1 MKKSNISKSTRLIN
15 SAYPTSRNQKY
26 SNITLFNRREKEREL
41 SSNLKT
47 QKTETSNF
55 FNYKKSL
62 PSITLRNLNKLKPNN
77 SIYSKTTKITNSD
90 LCQNTFYLTQ
100 NQNFSDFLYNK
111 NDLSSFN
118 LSDYGTKKKPF
129 IANVKLLNYFE
140 EKTKSLENVKKTKR
154 KIDKKI
160 NQLNIKKSGLNDK
173 IEKTREAILMQYTYN
188 IKKERAIRLNENY
201 ENQMNTL
208 DEIIKSLT
216 VSQKLFHEQFYNKF
230 GEYIKQLSIKRE
242 NEKLINSNLLEK
254 ELKLKGE
261 ISQINSKIQKITI
274 DKNNIIRWIY
284 FQILVKE
291 KILNI
296 PIHYKFII
304 EDQDD
309 SFKLVYENFHRRET
323 IKPNIE
329 DKLHQSFHRK
339 NSVKKQF
346 EKKGIS
352 RRFTKFQQQIANN
365 YNSFTNISPVEIE
378 RIKLYK
384 IKPAFN
390 SPNEFMEVIK
400 KYEMEN
406 NNNLNLY
413 NDLRLELRYLNN
425 EKNELEKEKNN
436 QINQINEI
444 ISCKINEL
452 NNIKNRFENLMKE
465 KNNIKNN
472 MYKNKKKFNNEK
484 KRKAVFDFENNKI
497 YHYKPNLEEK
507 IKQVYLTCQE
517 LDLEKII
524 SPEIFPKRKNNTK
537 EEELIEFLSKIEFVL
552 TYLIGKLSV
561 YRNNSI
567 YYDELKKI
575 QSEIEK
581 EHKIIKNKKQ
591 REQEILKI
599 KRLKEQIEERNEK
612 NYFIPRRKV
621 NNYFEFVKKKS
632 KKTHNQKH
640 YFNDPNFEDFM
651 YDIEKKRT
659 LSQ

>member
-261 ISQINSKIQKITI
+261 ISQINSKIQKMTI

-284 FQILVKE
+284 FQISVKE

-296 PIHYKFII
+296 PIHYQYII

-309 SFKLVYENFHRRET
+309 SFKLTDKNYKRGET
-323 IKPNIE
+323 IKNNVE
-329 DKLHQSFHRK
+329 DKFHHVYRK
-339 NSVKKQF
+339 NSVKRQSNKNLAA
-346 EKKGIS
+346 
-352 RRFTKFQQQIANN
+352 RRFTKFLQKIENN
-365 YNSFTNISPVEIE
+365 NHSFINISNNEIE

-384 IKPAFN
+384 DKPPFS
-390 SPNEFMEVIK
+390 SPNEFMDVIK

-413 NDLRLELRYLNN
+413 NDLRLELRYLKK
-425 EKNELEKEKNN
+425 EKKELEKEKNN
-436 QINQINEI
+436 EINQVNEV
-444 ISCKINEL
+444 ISKKINEL
-452 NNIKNRFENLMKE
+452 NNIKDRFEILIKE
-465 KNNIKNN
+465 KNNLIKFMNEN
-472 MYKNKKKFNNEK
+472 KNKFNKEK
-484 KRKAVFDFENNKI
+484 KRKTIFDFENNKI
-497 YHYKPNLEEK
+497 YHYKPNLEER
-507 IKQVYLTCQE
+507 IKTVFKTCQE
-517 LDLEKII
+517 INLDKII
-524 SPEIFPKRKNNTK
+524 SPDIFNKRKNNTK